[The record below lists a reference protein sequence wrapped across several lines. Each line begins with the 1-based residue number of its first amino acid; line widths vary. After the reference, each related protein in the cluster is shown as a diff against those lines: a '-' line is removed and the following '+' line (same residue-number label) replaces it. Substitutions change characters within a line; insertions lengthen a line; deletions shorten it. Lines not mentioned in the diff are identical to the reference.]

1 MNLHPMNTRSP
12 EVDLP
17 SILGYDRLMSISLHI
32 NQWCQFRGI
41 TLSELAEKT
50 GLSVQTLQSMQ
61 HDGLD
66 ASVSVFEIIAGN
78 LNIPTTW
85 LYYDPQIIQRL
96 WNEPDE
102 DSPELPYTSSFD
114 PLFQRII
121 QTSRQYR
128 DIFVLLTSILHHG
141 DPKLIRAAQVSL
153 QSLLKQVR
161 PSTVPWGS
169 RPPGHFEPPSD

>member
-1 MNLHPMNTRSP
+1 MSSGLH
-12 EVDLP
+12 L
-17 SILGYDRLMSISLHI
+17 

-41 TLSELAEKT
+41 TLSELAKKT
-50 GLSVQTLQSMQ
+50 GLSLQTLQSMQ
-61 HDGLD
+61 HVGLD
-66 ASVSVFEIIAGN
+66 TSVSLFEAIAGN
-78 LNIPTTW
+78 LNIPTAW

-102 DSPELPYTSSFD
+102 DSPELPHTSSFD

-121 QTSRQYR
+121 QTSREYQ

-161 PSTVPWGS
+161 PTTVPWGS